1 VLVDTHV
8 ALWMSLEPTKLR
20 PATTTLLT
28 ADGTTRLLSAA
39 AAWEIAVKWRLGK
52 LPLPSHPRDWLARMM
67 RELVLDPLPMRHD
80 HAVRAA
86 DLPDHHRD
94 PFDRIMI
101 AQAQLEH
108 VALVTADSAL
118 GKYDVEIIAA

>member
-1 VLVDTHV
+1 
-8 ALWMSLEPTKLR
+8 
-20 PATTTLLT
+20 
-28 ADGTTRLLSAA
+28 
-39 AAWEIAVKWRLGK
+39 
-52 LPLPSHPRDWLARMM
+52 MM